1 MTGTITL
8 SDGGQN
14 YIEFDVIDNMIIEV
28 RPALLAGWQGCPI
41 MNMIFTVGGNLK
53 VRLWNNYEL
62 PLKYKISKIEHE
74 GIVFPWD
81 KVAEGTTTDTVAFS
95 LVDILTDFVKIGIKN
110 EDIVSNETTG
120 ALSNVEKV
128 KSITEL
134 LIDKDIMSENDVYW
148 IYRKAEA

>member
-74 GIVFPWD
+74 EIILPLV
-81 KVAEGTTTDTVAFS
+81 KVADGTVTDTVTFS
-95 LVDILTDFVKIGIKN
+95 LIDTLGDFINIGIITG
-110 EDIVSNETTG
+110 DVVSNDTTG
-120 ALSNVEKV
+120 ELSNVKNV
-128 KSITEL
+128 KSRTEL
-134 LIDKDIMSENDVYW
+134 LINEDIMSIGHKYSIWKEV
-148 IYRKAEA
+148 EQ

>member
-14 YIEFDVIDNMIIEV
+14 YIEFDVVNNVIIEV

-74 GIVFPWD
+74 EIILPLV
-81 KVAEGTTTDTVAFS
+81 KVADGTVTDTVTFS
-95 LVDILTDFVKIGIKN
+95 LIDTLGDFINIGIITG
-110 EDIVSNETTG
+110 DVVSNDTTG
-120 ALSNVEKV
+120 ELSNVKNV
-128 KSITEL
+128 KSRTEL
-134 LIDKDIMSENDVYW
+134 LINEDIMRVNHKYSIWKEV
-148 IYRKAEA
+148 EQ